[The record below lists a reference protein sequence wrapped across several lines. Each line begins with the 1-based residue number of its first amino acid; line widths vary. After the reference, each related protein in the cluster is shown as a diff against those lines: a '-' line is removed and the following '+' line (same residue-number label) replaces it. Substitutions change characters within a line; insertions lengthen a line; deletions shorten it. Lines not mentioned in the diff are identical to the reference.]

1 MTGQPIPEDIRRFI
15 LTSIPS
21 VPHVEGLLLLRG
33 APNEP
38 WDARRLGQRLYVND
52 QTAATVLRDLH
63 EIGALEASAQHPA
76 TYRYAPRAD
85 ELRSLIDRLA
95 DVYTHH
101 LVEVTHLIHSGL
113 NKKAQQF
120 ADAFIWRIKDG

>member
-1 MTGQPIPEDIRRFI
+1 MTGQAIPEDIRRFI

-21 VPHVEGLLLLRG
+21 VPHIEGLLLLRG
-33 APNEP
+33 APDDP

-52 QTAATVLRDLH
+52 QTAAAVLRDLH
-63 EIGALEASAQHPA
+63 EMGALEAVGQSPA
-76 TYRYAPRAD
+76 TYRYAPRTD
-85 ELRSLIDRLA
+85 ELRSLVDRLA
-95 DVYTHH
+95 AVYARH
-101 LVEVTHLIHSGL
+101 LVEVTNLIHSGL